1 MLQKIINNFTKLIT
15 KEKAKEKTNVFK
27 IRSYQK
33 VIKLFNNEQ
42 TNNYDT
48 FTIDDFTTFLKKNG
62 MKNPKKTIDKISQI
76 IETGEI
82 KEATMSIEE
91 KDKINAVKEFTSVY
105 AIGPAKAK
113 DLYLTYNIKTV
124 KELRQLIKNTNNQIP
139 EANKPQETKKSKT
152 KVTTILNKKQLIGL
166 QYYEDLLKRIPRK
179 EIKQFDDWIKHIIQ
193 TKYNNQIQ
201 FTIAGSYRRGKKT
214 SGDIDLL
221 ITSNVYKNNEAMN
234 LIIQELKDIG
244 YLKETLAKGKK
255 KFMGI
260 ISIDNQP
267 CRHLDIVETT
277 EEDYPFA
284 ILYFTGSGPFNVKM
298 RKLALDKGYSIN
310 EYAMTIK
317 KTKERVDHIFK
328 TEKDIFTFLE
338 MDYKSPVER

>member
-1 MLQKIINNFTKLIT
+1 MLALICDNFTKLIT
-15 KEKAKEKTNVFK
+15 KEKSKDKTNIFK

-33 VIKLFNNEQ
+33 VIKLLTSEDN
-42 TNNYDT
+42 TYDK
-48 FTIDDFTTFLKKNG
+48 FTLQDFTTFFKKNG

-76 IETGEI
+76 METGEI
-82 KEATMSIEE
+82 KEASISIKEQE
-91 KDKINAVKEFTSVY
+91 KMNAVKEFTSVY

-113 DLYLTYNIKTV
+113 DLYLTYKIKNV
-124 KELRQLIKNTNNQIP
+124 SELRQLIKKTNNTIP
-139 EANKPQETKKSKT
+139 NNLQKPSTTKSK

-166 QYYEDLLKRIPRK
+166 QYYEDLLTRIPRK
-179 EIKQFDDWIKHIIQ
+179 EITQFENWLRNIIE
-193 TKYNNQIQ
+193 TKYNNQIRY
-201 FTIAGSYRRGKKT
+201 TIAGSYRRGKET

-234 LIIQELKDIG
+234 LMIQELNESN

-260 ISIDNQP
+260 ISIGNQP

-298 RKLALDKGYSIN
+298 RKLALEKGYSIN

-328 TEKDIFTFLE
+328 TEQDIFTFLG
-338 MDYKSPVER
+338 MDYKLPIDR